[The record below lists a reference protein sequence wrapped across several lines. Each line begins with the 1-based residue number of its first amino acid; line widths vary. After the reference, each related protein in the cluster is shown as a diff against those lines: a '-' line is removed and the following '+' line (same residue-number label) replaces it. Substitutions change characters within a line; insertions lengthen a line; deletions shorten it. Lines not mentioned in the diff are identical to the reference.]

1 MMLCTLENCD
11 GSRVAFIK
19 PTAFL
24 SSDLKKKQKNNRC
37 FVKILK
43 IVVQKL
49 KLADEVIKKDKDFS
63 RQCGS
68 KDVSRT

>member
-1 MMLCTLENCD
+1 MHDVMTENCD

-19 PTAFL
+19 PTAYL
-24 SSDLKKKQKNNRC
+24 SSDLKKKKNRC

-43 IVVQKL
+43 IVIQKL